1 MATPD
6 CNTLWSA
13 GKVIHGYTMLEEA
26 HEGSNSVWGKAKS
39 PTGQT
44 VFFKKYTSP
53 SSMFDDWYQGY
64 VDYQKEI
71 KRRIDQIS
79 ITDSKGRNTGPTY
92 RFIEFFEQMGP
103 DGVPEDQKCQ
113 DYYQVLEYIDGAKD
127 LATYLESPDTT
138 WNDRKTFASVF
149 MFAMK
154 TLHSDQVK
162 IIHTDLKPK
171 NILLIPTQKSD
182 GSSTYQIKIIDLD
195 VSLLSD
201 KRAPW
206 HETGEYIGSP
216 GYYSPE
222 HLRGQVP
229 TEKSDVFTC
238 GLILYEILATEGH
251 PYNGISELAKYEE
264 YSVPVPHLR
273 GTYGSSE
280 KDAAV
285 ANMLHRMLDPNP
297 DNRPTAIEVQRVLIG
312 GGNVARTRQPSS
324 PTATSTARPT
334 QTHIQV
340 PASSPTVPTQPSRST
355 PVPVPAPAPTSVSAS
370 ATIPTSASEP
380 IQPVQPPRSFAFC
393 KLKGSCSSDGIRVF
407 ANLRIG
413 YKFLEMIEPEAK
425 RYYSREHFI
434 ILCHDNKWFVK
445 HCAPAGENKTALNG
459 ALVTGEMELHNGDV
473 ITACSQDA
481 SKTIMPLTVEIGG

>member
-1 MATPD
+1 MAIPD

-13 GKVIHGYTMLEEA
+13 GKVIHGYTMLEDA

-39 PTGQT
+39 PTGPI

-64 VDYQKEI
+64 VDYQKEL

-79 ITDSKGRNTGPTY
+79 ITDDKGRNTGPTY
-92 RFIEFFEQMGP
+92 RFIEFFEQLGP
-103 DGVPEDQKCQ
+103 DGVPENMKSQ
-113 DYYQVLEYIDGAKD
+113 DYYQVLEYIDGAKN
-127 LATYLESPDTT
+127 LAEYLESPETT

-162 IIHTDLKPK
+162 IIHADLKPK
-171 NILLIPTQKSD
+171 NLLLIPTRKLD
-182 GSSTYQIKIIDLD
+182 GSKTYQIKIIDLD

-201 KRAPW
+201 KQAPW
-206 HETGEYIGSP
+206 HETGEYIGSA

-238 GLILYEILATEGH
+238 GLILYEILTIEGH

-264 YSVPVPHLR
+264 YSAPVPHLR
-273 GTYGSSE
+273 GTYGTPE

-297 DNRPTAIEVQRVLIG
+297 NNRPTALEVQRTLIG
-312 GGNVARTRQPSS
+312 GVNVARPRPFS
-324 PTATSTARPT
+324 P
-334 QTHIQV
+334 
-340 PASSPTVPTQPSRST
+340 
-355 PVPVPAPAPTSVSAS
+355 PAPAPAPAPEPAPEPTPSS
-370 ATIPTSASEP
+370 ATAPFPAPEP
-380 IQPVQPPRSFAFC
+380 APCSTTPPAPAQPVQSPRTFAFC
-393 KLKGSCSSDGIRVF
+393 KLKGSNSAEGIRVF
-407 ANLRIG
+407 ANSRIG
-413 YKFLEMIEPEAK
+413 YKFLEMIEPNAK
-425 RYYSREHFI
+425 KYYSREHFM
-434 ILCHDNKWFVK
+434 ILFHDNKWFVK
-445 HCAPAGENKTALNG
+445 HCAPAGENKTAVNG
-459 ALVTGEMELHNGDV
+459 ILVAGEMELHNGDV

-481 SKTIMPLTVEIGG
+481 SRTIMPLTVEIGG